1 MQFCVQFSRQVT
13 IFLTSGII
21 SLCTLALYYTGSA
34 CRLYTCTRGKKMNSY
49 QESSSDEEELVLLY
63 LYRSSRK
70 RKNRRR
76 FWVHSILQKR
86 KQHGEY
92 HRLVKELEMDGERF
106 QQYFRLSKEQ
116 FEHILGIVD
125 LIYRNKTPTGG
136 SLYMQGKD
144 LQYV

>member
-13 IFLTSGII
+13 IFIMSGII
-21 SLCTLALYYTGSA
+21 SLCTLELYYTGSA

-49 QESSSDEEELVLLY
+49 QESSSDEEELILLY

-76 FWVHSILQKR
+76 FWMHSILQKR

-116 FEHILGIVD
+116 FEHIYLVLWD
-125 LIYRNKTPTGG
+125 LIIQKQNTN
-136 SLYMQGKD
+136 
-144 LQYV
+144 